1 MTSPP
6 PTTDA
11 APPLR
16 RPAKPARHTPPIKFY
31 ALLTASLF
39 AALVATHLPLVSLPY
54 YWDEAGYFIP
64 AARDLY
70 LTGDPV
76 PFSSPSNAHPPLVP
90 AYVALAWHLFGFH
103 VAVARTAMLLIAAL
117 ALAGLFRLSERAA
130 RCRSV
135 AWATVACT
143 ALYPVFFAQS
153 SLVHLDVAAAALTVW
168 GLVLYLPPRA
178 TREGEATV
186 AGGVTEK
193 TDEGVVTERMD
204 EGGVVTEK
212 TDEGDADLGGAS
224 GVGRRLSCVA
234 LFALAALA
242 KETAVLAPLALAGWE
257 VVGLVVRRLRPA
269 LARRLFLESNRPAW
283 HTPLLLLALAPLLA
297 WLFYHQ
303 RRTGYFFG
311 NPEYFRY
318 NVESTLNL
326 ARVVDAAGWRL
337 RHVLSH
343 MNLWAL
349 TAATAAAMLLPA
361 LRDAGRERR
370 RIDARVQLVFAVVVA
385 AYAVALSAVGGA
397 VLARYM
403 LPVVPL
409 IILVCVST
417 LRRRVRRWP
426 LAVAIVCAAFVAGL
440 FWRPAF
446 YSIPWEDNLA
456 YRDFVLLHRRAA
468 RFIERTYEDPRVFTA
483 WPARDE
489 LANPDY
495 GYTTRPLRVT
505 VGPQDFGRE
514 SLEEARRRRQEY
526 DTALVFST
534 HGGPSLEELTAAL
547 GGRVRFREERG
558 GQWVAVLEVSSEQ

>member
-1 MTSPP
+1 MTSPLP
-6 PTTDA
+6 ITDA
-11 APPLR
+11 APRR
-16 RPAKPARHTPPIKFY
+16 RPAKRRRHHHFTPSIKFY
-31 ALLTASLF
+31 ALLTAALF
-39 AALVATHLPLVSLPY
+39 AALVVAHLPVISLPY

-76 PFSSPSNAHPPLVP
+76 PTSSPSNAHPPLVP

-103 VAVARTAMLLIAAL
+103 IAVARVSMLLVAAL

-130 RCRSV
+130 EGRAV
-135 AWATVACT
+135 AWASVLCT

-153 SLVHLDVAAAALTVW
+153 SLVHLDVAAAALTLW
-168 GLVLYLPPRA
+168 GLVLYLPPPGA
-178 TREGEATV
+178 TREGEA
-186 AGGVTEK
+186 VTEK
-193 TDEGVVTERMD
+193 TDEGGVT
-204 EGGVVTEK
+204 TEK
-212 TDEGDADLGGAS
+212 TDEGGADFGGAS
-224 GVGRRLSCVA
+224 GLRRRVACVA

-257 VVGLVVRRLRPA
+257 VVGLVVRRFRPEA
-269 LARRLFLESNRPAW
+269 ARRVFLELNRPAW
-283 HTPLLLLALAPLLA
+283 HTPLLALALAPLLA
-297 WLFYHQ
+297 WLLYHQ

-318 NVESTLNL
+318 NVEATMNL
-326 ARVVDAAGWRL
+326 ARVIDAAGWRL

-343 MNLWAL
+343 MNLWVL
-349 TAATAAAMLLPA
+349 TAATAIAMLLRPLSDGGA
-361 LRDAGRERR
+361 RERR
-370 RIDARVQLVFAVVVA
+370 RIDARVQMVFAVVVA
-385 AYAVALSAVGGA
+385 AYVVALSIVGGA

-403 LPVVPL
+403 LPVLPL
-409 IILVCVST
+409 VILVCVST

-426 LAVAIVCAAFVAGL
+426 LVVAIVCAAFVAGL
-440 FWRPAF
+440 FWRPTF
-446 YSIPWEDNLA
+446 YSIPWEDNLS
-456 YRDFVLLHRRAA
+456 YRHFVLLHRDAA
-468 RFIERTYEDPRVFTA
+468 RFIEETYEDPRVFTA

-489 LANPDY
+489 LTNPAY

-514 SLEEARRRRQEY
+514 SLEEARRRKSEY

-534 HGGPSLEELTAAL
+534 HGGPSLEELTQAI